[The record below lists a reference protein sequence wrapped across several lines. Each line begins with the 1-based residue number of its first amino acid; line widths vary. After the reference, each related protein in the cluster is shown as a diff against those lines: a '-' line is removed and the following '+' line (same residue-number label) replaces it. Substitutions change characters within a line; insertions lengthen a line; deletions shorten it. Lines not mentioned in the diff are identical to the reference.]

1 MAQSTEPPVPPM
13 GSPDPLAAP
22 EDGRPALLE
31 RLRSE
36 LNLGDTTFRFATA
49 GFAALVLVAMAAV
62 GYEMFTASE
71 HSIREFG
78 WGFITSREWNPVSE
92 EFGALPFIYGTIM
105 SSLVALAISV
115 PVSFGVAIFLSEMA
129 PDWLRNPLGFL
140 VELLAAVPSV
150 VYGLWGIFAL
160 APWLRETVEP
170 FLRKTLGFLPLFQG
184 PNQGFGM
191 LAGGMVLAI
200 MITPTI
206 SSVSREVLLA
216 VPRTYRECA
225 LALGATSSE
234 TIWMAVMPVARSG
247 LVGAVILGLG
257 RALGETMA
265 ITMLI
270 GNRPE
275 ISASL
280 FAPAYTMASVIAN
293 EFTEATDDLHLG
305 ALAEIGLLLFVV
317 TVLLNVVARLLV
329 WRVSRL
335 PGGARA

>member
-1 MAQSTEPPVPPM
+1 MSPP
-13 GSPDPLAAP
+13 G
-22 EDGRPALLE
+22 PA
-31 RLRSE
+31 RFALRRE
-36 LNLGDTTFRFATA
+36 INWGDSTFRLVTA
-49 GFAALVLVAMAAV
+49 GFAALVLVVMTMMAV
-62 GYEMFTASE
+62 EMVSASKLSLLE
-71 HSIREFG
+71 YGFG
-78 WGFITSREWNPVSE
+78 FVTGRDWNPVTE
-92 EFGALPFIYGTIM
+92 EFGALPFIYGTLV
-105 SSLVALAISV
+105 SSLLALAIAV

-129 PDWLRNPLGFL
+129 PEWLRSPLGFL

-170 FLRKTLGFLPLFQG
+170 ALRNAFGFLPFFQG

-191 LAGGMVLAI
+191 LAGGVVLAI

-206 SSVSREVLLA
+206 SSVSREVLRA
-216 VPRTYRECA
+216 VPRTYREGA
-225 LALGATSSE
+225 LALGATQSE
-234 TIWMAVMPVARSG
+234 TTWLAVMPVARSG

-275 ISASL
+275 INVSL
-280 FAPAYTMASVIAN
+280 FAPGYTMASVIAN
-293 EFTEATDDLHLG
+293 EFTEATEDLYLA
-305 ALAEIGLLLFVV
+305 ALAEIGLLLFIV
-317 TVLLNVVARLLV
+317 TIVLNVVARLLV
-329 WRVSRL
+329 WRVGQV